1 MRGRSWTAV
10 LVLTAL
16 WMAFEFHTVRRRTRT
31 LQSWGLEPLR
41 AMTLASHLSLRAVDA
56 SYFDDRTGTFLYW
69 TRHGRLVRTDG
80 IHRTVLA
87 DYHSLGFAH
96 QPQMSV
102 FDSGLMELLS
112 RTWREVV
119 LRPDG
124 SVFARLKVP
133 SDGSVAGFG
142 DQASDREGDTVAYVL
157 TPTGRPRHSTVY
169 LLRPGATGGEVL
181 YSGRGD
187 SPCAIAVAWHDRWLF
202 VRPVRRAGCAP

>member
-1 MRGRSWTAV
+1 
-10 LVLTAL
+10 
-16 WMAFEFHTVRRRTRT
+16 
-31 LQSWGLEPLR
+31 
-41 AMTLASHLSLRAVDA
+41 
-56 SYFDDRTGTFLYW
+56 
-69 TRHGRLVRTDG
+69 
-80 IHRTVLA
+80 
-87 DYHSLGFAH
+87 
-96 QPQMSV
+96 MSV

-142 DQASDREGDTVAYVL
+142 DQASDREGDTVPYVL

-187 SPCAIAVAWHDRWLF
+187 SPCAIAVAWHDRWLLF
-202 VRPVRRAGCAP
+202 ALSSGRGMLIDTTGRQAPVDLTAAIRGLPGQTRIVRWAFRFRTRGRTRPRDHGLTPSGDA